1 MCRLSLTSSLLIAV
15 LLSLLGGCQL
25 LLPTSPP
32 LAAPLHDSHQ
42 LEHLL
47 TLNRDGQQLR
57 LRCVLET
64 GNGETRVVALNEAG
78 LVLVQMRQTVQGLT
92 VERSALLPDTFPA
105 EQVMADI
112 QLIFWPAS
120 AIQATLPAA
129 WSLGVEADSRT
140 LYHND
145 QPVTQVHYQG
155 SPWQT
160 PSALNNLRYRY
171 QLTLTPLSPDAT
183 Q

>member
-1 MCRLSLTSSLLIAV
+1 MCRLPLTASLLIA
-15 LLSLLGGCQL
+15 LLFSLLGGCQL
-25 LLPTSPP
+25 LAPAAPP
-32 LAAPLHDSHQ
+32 LAAPLHHEHQ

-47 TLNRDGQQLR
+47 ILTHDGQQLR

-78 LVLVQMRQTVQGLT
+78 LVLVQMRQNEQGLT

-120 AIQATLPAA
+120 AIQASLPTA
-129 WSLGVEADSRT
+129 WSLSVEANSRT
-140 LYHND
+140 LYHNG

-155 SPWQT
+155 SPWQA

-171 QLTLTPLSPDAT
+171 QLNLTPLSPDAT
-183 Q
+183 P

>member
-1 MCRLSLTSSLLIAV
+1 MCRFTLILFLLTLLT
-15 LLSLLGGCQL
+15 LLGGCQL
-25 LLPTSPP
+25 LAPAAPP
-32 LAAPLHDSHQ
+32 LAAPLHSEHQ

-47 TLNRDGQQLR
+47 TLTRGDKQLR

-78 LVLVQMRQTVQGLT
+78 LVLVQMRQNAQGLT
-92 VERSALLPDTFPA
+92 VHRSALLPDTFPA
-105 EQVMADI
+105 KQVMADI
-112 QLIFWPAS
+112 QLIFWPVS
-120 AIQATLPAA
+120 AIQATLPTA
-129 WSLGVEADSRT
+129 WSLGVEGDSRT

-183 Q
+183 P